1 MSTDDDTIARNIVR
15 LRKAKG
21 LSQSALADA
30 MRERGQDHW
39 RQNTVS
45 RVETGKQS
53 LNFGE
58 LRDLT
63 DVLGN
68 VLEET
73 KLGGAMSSL
82 GKHIAEKERKRYLD
96 KRLRSL
102 DERLTAALDEVR
114 QLRWM
119 FDDDYQASPEDDARW
134 GEMEV

>member
-1 MSTDDDTIARNIVR
+1 MSTDDETIARNIVR

-53 LNFGE
+53 PNFGE

-73 KLGGAMSSL
+73 KLGGTLSSL
-82 GKHIAEKERKRYLD
+82 GKHIAEKGRKRYLD

-119 FDDDYQASPEDDARW
+119 FDDDYEADSEDEARW
-134 GEMEV
+134 QEMWD